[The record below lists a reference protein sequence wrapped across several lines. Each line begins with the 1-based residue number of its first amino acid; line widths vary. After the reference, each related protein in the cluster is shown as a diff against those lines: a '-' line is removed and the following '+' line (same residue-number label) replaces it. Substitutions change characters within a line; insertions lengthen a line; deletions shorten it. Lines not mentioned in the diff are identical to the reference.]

1 MESGEMEKVFKS
13 AGTGTD
19 ICSLI
24 EYEIMVATSDC
35 PTKFRRDRVAQRLH
49 LDFSGVVSA
58 ILLLR
63 LNSMMTLLIMR
74 MTRRVSRAAMIKTM
88 TR

>member
-1 MESGEMEKVFKS
+1 MEFGEMEKVFKS
-13 AGTGTD
+13 ASTCID
-19 ICSLI
+19 ICSMI
-24 EYEIMVATSDC
+24 EYEILVTTSDC

-49 LDFSGVVSA
+49 LDFSGAMSA
-58 ILLLR
+58 IMLLR

-74 MTRRVSRAAMIKTM
+74 MTRRVSRAAMINTM